1 MIVSEIMLLSEEA
14 LKCYYSPAF
23 RWKMALLAAAVLFYF
38 TFHRQ
43 ALISTGKGNPTVQSR
58 IVAVISLTL
67 WLGVGI
73 AGRAIG
79 LI

>member
-1 MIVSEIMLLSEEA
+1 
-14 LKCYYSPAF
+14 
-23 RWKMALLAAAVLFYF
+23 MALLATAVLFYF
-38 TFHRQ
+38 TFHRRAVLRQ
-43 ALISTGKGNPTVQSR
+43 SEDRRFTDGVIAMIS
-58 IVAVISLTL
+58 ISL